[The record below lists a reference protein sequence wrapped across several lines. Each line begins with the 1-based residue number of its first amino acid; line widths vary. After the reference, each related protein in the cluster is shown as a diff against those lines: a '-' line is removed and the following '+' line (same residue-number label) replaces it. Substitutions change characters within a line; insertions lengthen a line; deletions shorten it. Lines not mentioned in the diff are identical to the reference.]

1 MHLRNKLSVKQVATL
16 TKPGIY
22 SDGGGLYLGTRP
34 SGTRSWLSIYMID
47 GKRRELGLGSV
58 FDVSLAQAREKAR
71 LARQLHLD
79 GIDPIVERRRVS
91 KPKQKVMTFG
101 EMATALIDDIEKGF
115 DNKKHRDQWRSSI
128 SGYAKPILT
137 LPVDEVDTDAI
148 VALLKPIWLAKSE
161 TARRVRGR
169 IERVL
174 DAAKAKGLRS
184 GEKPARLRGHL
195 DLLSPRQPKKG
206 QKHYAAMPFTELPD
220 FMVKLAHRPATA
232 AKALQMTI
240 LTAARTSE
248 ALGMTWDE
256 IDFENRIWMIPAP
269 RKKEKNIHQV
279 PLSGAAIRILQ
290 DIKAASPASTELVF
304 QGTSGGG
311 LSNMAMTML
320 LRRMDREDI
329 TVHGIRSTFRD
340 WAGEKT
346 THARENIEMAL
357 AHTRRSKTERAY
369 RRGNARKGRFD
380 NCASTSEVRHREVS
394 RVVQVGACSWVCSRE
409 GR

>member
-1 MHLRNKLSVKQVATL
+1 MYLRNKLSVKQIATL

-22 SDGGGLYLGTRP
+22 SDGGGLYLRTRP
-34 SGTRSWLSIYMID
+34 SGTRSWLYVYMMD

-58 FDVSLAQAREKAR
+58 LDVSLAQAREKAR
-71 LARQLHLD
+71 SARQLHLD
-79 GIDPIVERRRVS
+79 GVDPIVERRRVS
-91 KPKQKVMTFG
+91 KPKQKLMTFG

-128 SGYAKPILT
+128 SRYAEPILT
-137 LPVDEVDTDAI
+137 LPVEEVDTDAI

-184 GEKPARLRGHL
+184 GENPARLRGHL
-195 DLLSPRQPKKG
+195 DLLLPRQPKKG
-206 QKHYAAMPFTELPD
+206 QKHHAAMPFAELPD
-220 FMVKLAHRPATA
+220 FMIKLSQRPAAA

-248 ALGMTWDE
+248 VLGMTWDE
-256 IDFENRIWMIPAP
+256 IDFENRIWSIPAS
-269 RKKEKNIHQV
+269 RMKAKNMHQV
-279 PLSGAAIRILQ
+279 PLSETAMRILR
-290 DIKAASPASTELVF
+290 DIKANSTTNSMMVF

-320 LRRMDREDI
+320 LRRMDQLNI
-329 TVHGIRSTFRD
+329 TVHGFRSTFRD

-346 THARENIEMAL
+346 SHAREDIEMAL
-357 AHTRRSKTERAY
+357 AHTIASKTERAY
-369 RRGNARKGRFD
+369 RRGTAIEKRRRLMSDF
-380 NCASTSEVRHREVS
+380 ATF
-394 RVVQVGACSWVCSRE
+394 CSS
-409 GR
+409 

>member
-1 MHLRNKLSVKQVATL
+1 MHLRNKLSVKQIATL

-22 SDGGGLYLGTRP
+22 SDGGGLYLRTRP
-34 SGTRSWLSIYMID
+34 SGTRSWLYVYMID

-58 FDVSLAQAREKAR
+58 LDVSLAQAREKAR
-71 LARQLHLD
+71 SARQLHLD
-79 GIDPIVERRRVS
+79 GIDPIIERRRVS
-91 KPKQKVMTFG
+91 KPAQKNMTFG

-128 SGYAKPILT
+128 SRYAKPILT
-137 LPVDEVDTDAI
+137 LSVEEVDTDAI

-184 GEKPARLRGHL
+184 GENPARLRGHL
-195 DLLSPRQPKKG
+195 DLLLPRQPKKG
-206 QKHYAAMPFTELPD
+206 QKHHAAMPFTELPD
-220 FMVKLAHRPATA
+220 FMVKLSQRPATA
-232 AKALQMTI
+232 AKALQMAI

-248 ALGMTWDE
+248 VLGMTWDE
-256 IDFENRIWMIPAP
+256 IDFENRIWTIPAS
-269 RKKEKNIHQV
+269 RMKAKNMHQV

-290 DIKAASPASTELVF
+290 DIKASSPARSELVF
-304 QGTSGGG
+304 HGKSGGG

-320 LRRMDREDI
+320 LRRMNREEI
-329 TVHGIRSTFRD
+329 TVHGFRSTFRD

-346 THARENIEMAL
+346 SHAREDIEMAL
-357 AHTRRSKTERAY
+357 AHTIQSKTERAY
-369 RRGNARKGRFD
+369 RRGNALEKRRLLMDDWTAF
-380 NCASTSEVRHREVS
+380 VL
-394 RVVQVGACSWVCSRE
+394 
-409 GR
+409 